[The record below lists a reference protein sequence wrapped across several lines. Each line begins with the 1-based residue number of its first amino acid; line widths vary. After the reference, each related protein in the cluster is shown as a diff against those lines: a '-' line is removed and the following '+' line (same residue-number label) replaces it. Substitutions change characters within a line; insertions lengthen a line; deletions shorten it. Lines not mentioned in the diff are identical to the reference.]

1 MEIWS
6 SLVKAT
12 PLSRCTSKRHKKEE
26 ERGNNI
32 NHGSETTTTTS
43 YTCHPTT
50 TLRPQRGE
58 GINTVIAGIPKVGWK
73 ITKGLEKLAKKNA
86 KKAHLKRMAEIQ
98 KGKRKR
104 YAGESFTCN
113 LM

>member
-1 MEIWS
+1 M
-6 SLVKAT
+6 VRKRRRQRRKNPT
-12 PLSRCTSKRHKKEE
+12 RRRSRQ
-26 ERGNNI
+26 
-32 NHGSETTTTTS
+32 
-43 YTCHPTT
+43 
-50 TLRPQRGE
+50 QRGE

-86 KKAHLKRMAEIQ
+86 KKAHLKRMAEI
-98 KGKRKR
+98 KSGKRKR